1 MKILIAEDEPKL
13 LKTLVHILELNKYI
27 VDGVSNGEDAYNYAM
42 TNAYDGLILDIMMP
56 IMDGIEVLKK
66 LRQNN
71 INTPTLFLTA
81 KTEVYQKIEGLDAG
95 ADDYLSKPFYTQE
108 LLARVRA
115 MLRRKENYTPNII
128 TLNNIQLNPFT
139 LEIINGN
146 RKQVLSTKEYQLLE
160 LMFKQPNRVMSTEYF
175 ITQIWGWDAD
185 VDTSVVWVHISNIRK
200 KLEAIEAKL
209 IIKFIRNAGY
219 IIEAKND

>member
-13 LKTLVHILELNKYI
+13 LKTLVHILELNKYL